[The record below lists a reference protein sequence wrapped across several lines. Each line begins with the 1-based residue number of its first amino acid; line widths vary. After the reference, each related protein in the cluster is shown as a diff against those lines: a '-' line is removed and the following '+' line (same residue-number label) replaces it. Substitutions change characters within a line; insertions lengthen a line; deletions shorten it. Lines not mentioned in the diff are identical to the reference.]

1 MENKH
6 KILQKLDEYLDNATP
21 EQLEK
26 DWAELEKYNH
36 DGPEML
42 DVLRFGVPKKEI
54 DEERLLLREV
64 LELEGRATGATTRLA
79 DEYIQKLYEDEGQWI
94 EIHDH
99 YGTVNADRLLLDKII
114 KRLELEHPMD
124 SVHIDYN
131 KRSIMVK
138 STVRENVRQRLDK
151 LTLQLVTLNKTYEPF
166 KKLRERYKKS

>member
-1 MENKH
+1 MEKKH

-36 DGPEML
+36 DGTEML
-42 DVLRFGVPKKEI
+42 DVLPSFYN
-54 DEERLLLREV
+54 EETQLLREV
-64 LELEGRATGATTRLA
+64 LELEYRATGATTRLA
-79 DEYIQKLYEDEGQWI
+79 DEYIQKLYENEGKWI

-166 KKLRERYKKS
+166 KKLREKYKKS